1 MVKFISYSYQEI
13 QDKLFLNQK
22 KKKKEK
28 KKRKE
33 KEKEIQDMLVP
44 DDCPFELEWANTSL
58 IYGLLI
64 I

>member
-22 KKKKEK
+22 KKKKK
-28 KKRKE
+28 KKE

-44 DDCPFELEWANTSL
+44 DGCPFELEWANTYL
-58 IYGLLI
+58 
-64 I
+64 

>member
-28 KKRKE
+28 
-33 KEKEIQDMLVP
+33 EKEIQDMLVP
-44 DDCPFELEWANTSL
+44 YGCPFELEWANTYL
-58 IYGLLI
+58 
-64 I
+64 

>member
-22 KKKKEK
+22 KKK
-28 KKRKE
+28 R

-44 DDCPFELEWANTSL
+44 DGCPFELEWANTYL
-58 IYGLLI
+58 
-64 I
+64 